1 MKKKLLEVLEH
12 KISNEVIYLKYLIR
26 ASIEVI
32 EGESILFLSFYKD
45 LDRAIYKVF
54 INKDSYITQV
64 WEKDHYRWSKSSLRN
79 LIGWY
84 AYYNNP
90 VDLIASCHTI
100 DEREYIAEYL
110 DTEFP
115 KVGHELELIMNYQ
128 QKLMNNRLED
138 KHKRIKAK
146 IDEVM
151 DRVPEL
157 PKYFDNWIEKGPFHE
172 SKYIYYKREG
182 KTIKSYC
189 THCKRDMD
197 LKEDKNI
204 KHNNSG
210 TCPKCKNK
218 VTYKAIGKSK
228 NIIDRV
234 NFAIMQRMDEG
245 FIVRHFAGS
254 KIYREHYKDPRII
267 VSENVREVFRLG
279 SNGLIEAISKYDHTL
294 YPGTNEVR
302 WCNGTDNY
310 SNYVSRPYLYSKN
323 LKNVLEN
330 TRWKY
335 SCIKEFTEAIHYVNI
350 YRFLKTYIE
359 HPGIEYLI
367 KLKFYNLTNDFIHN
381 YYQHEINLKCKDIKE
396 ALNLSKEGVKQLQ
409 RLDLGVKG
417 LNIIRDLK
425 KPLIDSQ
432 LKWVYE
438 NVDTHDF
445 IRMTKHTTNHK
456 IIKYIKSQAKAKYS
470 ASSVLHDWIDYI
482 RQCEELKFDIKN
494 TFVFFPKDLQAK
506 HEEYS
511 ILTKVKNAEKY
522 DKKVK
527 KAAKTINDKYSF
539 SNSKFT
545 IRAANDV
552 TEIIK
557 EGHKLRHCVGGTQY
571 VKSMAEGS
579 SAIMFIR
586 TLNEPDEP
594 YYTLE
599 LNLKTMRVVQCR
611 GFKNCDMN
619 SEVIKFVES
628 WKKGLINIL
637 REVV

>member
-12 KISNEVIYLKYLIR
+12 KISNEVIYLRYLVK
-26 ASIEVI
+26 ASIEVV

-64 WEKDHYRWSKSSLRN
+64 WEKDHYRWSKSSIRN

-84 AYYNNP
+84 SYYNIP
-90 VDLIASCHTI
+90 VDMMASCHTI

-110 DTEFP
+110 DTECP
-115 KVGHELELIMNYQ
+115 KAGHELELIMNYQ
-128 QKLMNNRLED
+128 QRLMNNRLED

-234 NFAIMQRMDEG
+234 NFAIMQRLDEG
-245 FIVRHFAGS
+245 FIIRHFAGS
-254 KIYREHYKDPRII
+254 KIYREHYKEPRVI
-267 VSENVREVFRLG
+267 VSECVREVFRLG
-279 SNGLIEAISKYDHTL
+279 SNGLVEIISKYDHTL
-294 YPGTNEVR
+294 YPGTNEIR

-310 SNYVSRPYLYSKN
+310 RYQIGRPYLYSKN
-323 LKNVLEN
+323 LRNVLES
-330 TRWKY
+330 TKWKY
-335 SCIKEFTEAIHYVNI
+335 SCMKEFVEMVHYVDP
-350 YRFLKTYIE
+350 YKFLKTYIE

-367 KLKFYNLTNDFIHN
+367 KLKFYTLTNDYIHSYSTN
-381 YYQHEINLKCKDIKE
+381 DINLECRDIKE
-396 ALNLSKEGVKQLQ
+396 ALNLNKEGVKQVQ
-409 RLDLGVKG
+409 RLNLGFKG
-417 LNIIRDLK
+417 LNLLRGME
-425 KPLIDSQ
+425 KPLTDSQ
-432 LKWVYE
+432 AKWILE
-438 NVDTHDF
+438 NVETYDF
-445 IRMTKHTTNHK
+445 IRMTKHTTNHQ
-456 IIKYIKSQAKAKYS
+456 IIKYIKSQTKVKYS
-470 ASSVLHDWIDYI
+470 ASSVLHDWIDYL

-494 TFVFFPKDLQAK
+494 TFVLFPKDLQAK

-511 ILTKVKNAEKY
+511 ILTKVKDVEKY
-522 DKKVK
+522 DKRVK
-527 KAAKTINDKYSF
+527 KAAKIINDKYSLYDPYF
-539 SNSKFT
+539 V

-552 TEIIK
+552 KEIIE
-557 EGHKLRHCVGGTQY
+557 EGHMLRHCVGGTHY
-571 VKSMAEGS
+571 VRSMAEGS
-579 SAIMFIR
+579 IAIMFIR
-586 TLNEPDEP
+586 NIDEPDEP

-599 LNLKTMRVVQCR
+599 LNLKSMNVVQCR
-611 GFKNCDMN
+611 GFRNCATTA
-619 SEVIKFVES
+619 EVREFIEQ
-628 WKKGLINIL
+628 WKKTLVSKL